1 MFSTIKLNNLF
12 YSILLLF
19 TASNSFSQE
28 GSIMVSQDSKFEQ
41 LLTEKRKINAT
52 VTTNDRY
59 RVQIYSGESEVAK
72 KTLADFR
79 KDSKNAEAT
88 IIFNTPNYKVWVGN
102 FKTRIEGE
110 RNLEEQ
116 KKKFPNA
123 LLIKP
128 TKN

>member
-12 YSILLLF
+12 YSLLLLF
-19 TASNSFSQE
+19 FFSNSFSQE
-28 GSIMVSQDSKFEQ
+28 NSITVSQDPKFEQ
-41 LLTEKRKINAT
+41 LLAEKRKINAT
-52 VTTNDRY
+52 ITTNDRY

-79 KDSKNAEAT
+79 KDSKNTDAT

-110 RNLEEQ
+110 RNLEEL

>member
-1 MFSTIKLNNLF
+1 MFYIIKLNKLF
-12 YSILLLF
+12 YSLLLALI
-19 TASNSFSQE
+19 ASYSFSQE
-28 GSIMVSQDSKFEQ
+28 SSISVSQDSKFEQ
-41 LLTEKRKINAT
+41 LLNEKRKINAT
-52 VTTNDRY
+52 TNTNDRY

-72 KTLADFR
+72 KTLNEFR
-79 KDSKNAEAT
+79 KDSKNTEAT
-88 IIFNTPNYKVWVGN
+88 IIFNTPNYKVWIGN

-110 RNLEEQ
+110 RNLEEL